1 MITGGVVPV
10 VYPFLNPLTDFGFK
24 HLFGTDANKD
34 LLISF
39 LNALFKGEKKI
50 VDVTYRPTEHA
61 GDEETFKK
69 VYFDIA
75 VQQIMGSIS
84 LLKCSG
90 RNNSISGIDVFF
102 TYQDRSRNKLLP
114 EDVGRNL

>member
-1 MITGGVVPV
+1 MITVDAVPV

-50 VDVTYRPTEHA
+50 VDVTYRPTEHT
-61 GDEETFKK
+61 GDEETFKN
-69 VYFDIA
+69 YTLTLP
-75 VQQIMGSIS
+75 VQQIMVSSS

-102 TYQDRSRNKLLP
+102 IYQDRSRNKLLP